1 MCFCKGHIDR
11 PEQYIEGL
19 QVYLHKLLSLILLFV
34 GTVEAFFDLIDNFP
48 YVHPSTYGCT
58 REVAKHES
66 H

>member
-34 GTVEAFFDLIDNFP
+34 TPKE
-48 YVHPSTYGCT
+48 H
-58 REVAKHES
+58 VAIKLNDWAGPLS
-66 H
+66 IKRSRR